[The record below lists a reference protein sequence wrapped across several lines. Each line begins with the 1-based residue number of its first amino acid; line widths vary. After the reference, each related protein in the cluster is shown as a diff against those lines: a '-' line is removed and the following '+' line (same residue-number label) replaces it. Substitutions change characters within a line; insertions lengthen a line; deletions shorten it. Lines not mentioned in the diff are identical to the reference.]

1 MADTF
6 GLLPLP
12 ATAPATGEAA
22 GDPLL
27 SVLGAILKLV
37 LNADL
42 DAVWQGV
49 TDGGAY
55 PVASVLLTDPRKTAF
70 SERDTPALC
79 VFRAGGQPIDDLAAD
94 YGREAST
101 VGVLWLWPAST
112 QAKQQLRAPLVSA
125 FHKAIGR
132 ALLKGRHTAYV
143 AAGDAADAD
152 AIKTSI
158 ATSTGSASYSGA
170 ALNGAKGGTPATARA
185 VTVTTTAATAA
196 YNITDPIVFTGTDL
210 DGDAWTESLYLT
222 ATNGGETIEGV
233 WSLGSVTSVVVPAQ
247 LLATGAFTFGY
258 AAAPA
263 SELGS
268 PIIDALG
275 ANRVRISR
283 AAQLTEVTIQIASG
297 ERGSMPRVHL
307 GAELELA
314 VEEILALD
322 ATAYDDLDDAAD
334 GIGLDLATTIADT
347 GAIQG
352 QVYEA

>member
-6 GLLPLP
+6 GLLTLP
-12 ATAPATGEAA
+12 ATAPAAGEAA

-27 SVLGAILKLV
+27 STLGAILKLI

-49 TDGGAY
+49 TDGGAS

-79 VFRAGGQPIDDLAAD
+79 VFRTAGQPVDDLAAD
-94 YGREAST
+94 YGREASS

-112 QAKQQLRAPLVSA
+112 QEKQRLRAPLVNA
-125 FHKAIGR
+125 FHKAVGR

-152 AIKTSI
+152 AIKTTI

-170 ALNGAKGGTPATARA
+170 ALNGAKGGTPATPRA

-196 YNITDPIVFTGTDL
+196 YDVSAPIVFTGTDA
-210 DGDAWTESLYLT
+210 DGDAWSESLYLT
-222 ATNGGETIEGV
+222 ATNGGETVEGA
-233 WSLGSVTSVVVPAQ
+233 WSFGSVTSIDVPAQ
-247 LLATGAFTFGY
+247 LLGTGAFTFGY

-275 ANRVRISR
+275 ANRARISR

-297 ERGSMPRVHL
+297 ERGSLPRTHL

-314 VEEILALD
+314 VEEVLDLD
-322 ATAYDDLDDAAD
+322 AAAYDDLDDAED